1 MAQANLPDEQ
11 VEREIA
17 RLQQSQ
23 YVKLAEKERRVRTRR
38 RQYLYHLRVLE
49 KKGKDL
55 SAAGSGEEREGC
67 IRAPENHRRI
77 QGCGG

>member
-1 MAQANLPDEQ
+1 MAQVNLTDEQ

-55 SAAGSGEEREGC
+55 AASGFTMENLDDFSEEIYE
-67 IRAPENHRRI
+67 E
-77 QGCGG
+77 

>member
-1 MAQANLPDEQ
+1 MAQVNLTDEQ

-55 SAAGSGEEREGC
+55 AAAGFTMENLDDFSEEIFE
-67 IRAPENHRRI
+67 E
-77 QGCGG
+77 

>member
-1 MAQANLPDEQ
+1 MAQVNLTDEQ

-55 SAAGSGEEREGC
+55 AAAGFTMENLDDFPEEIFE
-67 IRAPENHRRI
+67 E
-77 QGCGG
+77 